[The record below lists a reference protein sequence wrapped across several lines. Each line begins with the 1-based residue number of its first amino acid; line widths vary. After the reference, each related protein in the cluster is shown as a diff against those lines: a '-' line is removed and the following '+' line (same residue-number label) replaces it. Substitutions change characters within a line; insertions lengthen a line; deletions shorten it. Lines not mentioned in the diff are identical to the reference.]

1 MSLLL
6 FYQIIEDTVEKKEK
20 ENLGMMGLD
29 NINFYLIP
37 ILRLVLWETERQ
49 RGHTSTVKGYNYLVC
64 NAVFIMKSYT

>member
-6 FYQIIEDTVEKKEK
+6 FYWIIEDTVEKKEK

-37 ILRLVLWETERQ
+37 ILRLKFYEELRDKEATQVL
-49 RGHTSTVKGYNYLVC
+49 
-64 NAVFIMKSYT
+64 